1 MSTRPDPEISS
12 AVEISTWRRPRLR
25 DVWGFCK
32 LSHQQ
37 KTRLWSL
44 PARPGPVTVHPT
56 RWGVRLHML
65 RMCDDCAKLYVLR
78 TYVTR
83 VIPFY
88 LFLNFRCMCSCLFML
103 AVLVCG
109 SSECGMCVG
118 QMPAAVFRALNPRKR
133 HYRGHVR
140 IAVRCL
146 ALSFLMLFAIRFVI
160 FIAHMPYNIV

>member
-83 VIPFY
+83 VIPT
-88 LFLNFRCMCSCLFML
+88 LFLLEFLVHVFWSFYACCPGLWFERVRHVCEASTRGR
-103 AVLVCG
+103 VLSTQPTEKGTIVVTCELRYSG
-109 SSECGMCVG
+109 LRS
-118 QMPAAVFRALNPRKR
+118 
-133 HYRGHVR
+133 
-140 IAVRCL
+140 
-146 ALSFLMLFAIRFVI
+146 LS
-160 FIAHMPYNIV
+160 